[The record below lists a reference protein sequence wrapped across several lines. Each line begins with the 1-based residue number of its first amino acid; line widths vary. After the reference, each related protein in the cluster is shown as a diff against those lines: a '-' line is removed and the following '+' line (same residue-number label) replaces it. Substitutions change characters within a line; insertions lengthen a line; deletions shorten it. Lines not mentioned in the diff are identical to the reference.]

1 MNIIQME
8 YSMSLRRLAVMV
20 LMVLVLCVILQPA
33 QAQTSNPACPA
44 LVELALSQVGN
55 NCTDLGRNSACYGFN
70 RISASFNQT
79 VETNFFTLPAD
90 RSDLAKIQSVQ
101 TTPLDL
107 DQGQWGI
114 AVMNVQANVP
124 GTLPGQAVTFLLMGD
139 SEIENA
145 VPLSSDTVQT
155 VTVILQAAT
164 DLRSGSQPESAVI
177 GNLAAGTVI
186 DANGISQDGTA
197 IRLKT
202 ESGNAWV
209 NRDAVNPNPTLDKLP
224 KIKLNTDSPMQS
236 FYFRTRPGTNLECA
250 QTPSVLTIQSPQ
262 NIKVNLTANGAD
274 IEMGSLITLQILP
287 DGNTMQL
294 TTLEGQA
301 IVGKG
306 TPDEVVVPA
315 GSTTTHCLTDAQNL
329 GDDGQTNDQ
338 TLGTDCQWT
347 QPRSATVSE
356 LSQGQ
361 TGQAILDRLGLT
373 RTDLVT
379 NTEPTA
385 VPTEAAPPTAVP
397 APTECPVGTNITH
410 VVSAGENLYRISLRY
425 NTSMGA
431 IMAANGITNAER
443 IFAGQ
448 SLIIPCGVDLGIP
461 SVPQKPPG
469 PPTIGDR
476 PPGPPVF
483 PTGVDCSTFR
493 ATSPLDGLNYGSN
506 TFYWDGATGATSYR
520 VNIYGMDEA
529 KGALVHSFEVPGDV
543 TRLTGDITIETTGYG
558 FKFAWEVQALYNG
571 VVACISSRYTVPRG
585 APTAGG
591 GGSTVIVAATPA
603 PTAVPVP
610 TATLPPGFT
619 ATWACNSAF
628 NFRVDY
634 SGLPIGTTSVTV
646 SYTVVAGGVTPSPI
660 TAPVPPDPGTIL
672 FSSTSVGTVT
682 GGTIVAAPSGAGVS
696 LPGTLTC

>member
-1 MNIIQME
+1 
-8 YSMSLRRLAVMV
+8 MSLRRLAVMG

-55 NCTDLGRNSACYGFN
+55 NCADLGRNSACYGFN
-70 RISASFNQT
+70 RISASFNQS
-79 VETNFFTLPAD
+79 VETNYFTLPAD
-90 RSDLAKIQSVQ
+90 RSDLAKIQSLQ

-107 DQGQWGI
+107 EQGQWGI

-124 GTLPGQAVTFLLMGD
+124 GSLPGQAVTFLLLGD

-145 VPLSSDTVQT
+145 VPASSDTVQT
-155 VTVILQAAT
+155 VTVILQAAA
-164 DLRSGSQPESAVI
+164 DLRSGAQTESAVI
-177 GNLAAGTVI
+177 GNLAAGTVV
-186 DANGISQDGTA
+186 DANAISHDGMA

-202 ESGNAWV
+202 ENGNAWV

-224 KIKLNTDSPMQS
+224 QVKLNSDSPMQS

-287 DGNTMQL
+287 DGKTMQL

-301 IVGKG
+301 IISKG
-306 TPDEVVVPA
+306 TGDEVVVPA
-315 GSTTTHCLTDAQNL
+315 GSTTTHCLTEPQNL
-329 GDDGQTNDQ
+329 GDDGQVNDQ

-373 RTDLVT
+373 RTDLVV
-379 NTEPTA
+379 NPEPTA
-385 VPTEAAPPTAVP
+385 VVTEAAPPTAVP
-397 APTECPVGTNITH
+397 APVECPVGTNITH

-448 SLIIPCGVDLGIP
+448 NLIIPCGVDLGIP
-461 SVPQKPPG
+461 SVPQ
-469 PPTIGDR
+469 I
-476 PPGPPVF
+476 PPGPPVIPNIPF

-506 TFYWDGATGATSYR
+506 TFYWDGAAGATSYR

-529 KGALVHSFEVPGDV
+529 KGALVHAFEVAGNA
-543 TRLTGDITIETTGYG
+543 TSLTGDITIETTGYG

-591 GGSTVIVAATPA
+591 GGSTVITAAT
-603 PTAVPVP
+603 PVP
-610 TATLPPGFT
+610 TAIPLPT
-619 ATWACNSAF
+619 ATSTPPSSFVATWSCNSALS
-628 NFRVDY
+628 FRVDY
-634 SGLPIGTTSVTV
+634 SGAPPGTTSVSV
-646 SYTVVAGGVTPSPI
+646 SYTIVAGGVSPSPV
-660 TAPVPPDPGTIL
+660 TGPVPPDPGIIF
-672 FSSTSVGTVT
+672 FSSTSTGTVT
-682 GGTIVAAPSGAGVS
+682 GGMIVASPSGIGVL
-696 LPGTLTC
+696 LPGTLIC

>member
-1 MNIIQME
+1 
-8 YSMSLRRLAVMV
+8 MSLRRLAVMV
-20 LMVLVLCVILQPA
+20 SMVLVLCVLLQPA
-33 QAQTSNPACPA
+33 QAQTSSPACPA

-55 NCTDLGRNSACYGFN
+55 NCADLGRNSACYGFN
-70 RISASFNQT
+70 RLAASFNQT
-79 VETNFFTLPAD
+79 VDSNFFTLPAD
-90 RSDLAKIQSVQ
+90 RSDLAKIQSIQ
-101 TTPLDL
+101 TSPLDL
-107 DQGQWGI
+107 GQGQWGI

-124 GTLPGQAVTFLLMGD
+124 GSLPGQAVTFLLLGD

-145 VPLSSDTVQT
+145 VPASSDTVQT

-164 DLRSGSQPESAVI
+164 DLRSGSQLESAVI
-177 GNLAAGTVI
+177 GNLAAGTVV

-202 ESGNAWV
+202 DSGSGWV

-224 KIKLNTDSPMQS
+224 QIKLNSDSPMQS

-262 NIKVNLTANGAD
+262 HIKVNITANGAD

-287 DGNTMQL
+287 DGKTMQL

-301 IVGKG
+301 IIGKG

-373 RTDLVT
+373 RIDLVT
-379 NTEPTA
+379 NAEPTA
-385 VPTEAAPPTAVP
+385 LPTEAAPPTAVP
-397 APTECPVGTNITH
+397 APVECPVGTNITH

-425 NTSMGA
+425 STSMGA

-461 SVPQKPPG
+461 SVPQQPPG
-469 PPTIGDR
+469 PPTI
-476 PPGPPVF
+476 PNVPF

-506 TFYWDGATGATSYR
+506 TFYWDGAAGATSYR

-529 KGALVHSFEVPGDV
+529 KGALVHSFEVSGNV

-591 GGSTVIVAATPA
+591 GGSTSTVIVAATPV

-610 TATLPPGFT
+610 TAAATLPPTFT
-619 ATWACNSAF
+619 ATWACNSVF

-634 SGLPIGTTSVTV
+634 SGLPLGTTSVTV
-646 SYTVVAGGVTPSPI
+646 SYTIVAGLVSPSPI
-660 TAPVPPDPGTIL
+660 TAPVPPDPGTI
-672 FSSTSVGTVT
+672 FFGSSGPGTIT
-682 GGTIVAAPSGAGVS
+682 GGTIVAAPSGIGVI